1 MAAYNPFL
9 LPPPPPHPPPPPS
22 SRPSDFHHRLN
33 AAAFLGPSVG
43 AVFHR
48 AIAAAAAAAAA
59 GAGTSSSMATP
70 SPFDP
75 SATAAAIGDFGG
87 ARPFAGPTDM
97 FLPFGL
103 SRSGFRGLG
112 GMAPTLEVND
122 EVEDDPKV
130 ELESKELWE
139 KFHAM
144 ETEMVITKS
153 GRYLALLN
161 FYMVTLLLMYP
172 CKMEF
177 ILDVHKSLKA
187 IINLF

>member
-9 LPPPPPHPPPPPS
+9 LPPPSPS
-22 SRPSDFHHRLN
+22 QHNSHASDFRHRLS
-33 AAAFLGPSVG
+33 AATFLGPSVG

-48 AIAAAAAAAAA
+48 AIAAAAIAAA
-59 GAGTSSSMATP
+59 GAGTSSSTATT
-70 SPFDP
+70 SPFNH
-75 SATAAAIGDFGG
+75 SVTAATVGDLGV

-103 SRSGFRGLG
+103 SRSAFRGLG
-112 GMAPTLEVND
+112 GMEPVLDPRD
-122 EVEDDPKV
+122 EVEDDPRV

-153 GRYLALLN
+153 GRYFAS
-161 FYMVTLLLMYP
+161 
-172 CKMEF
+172 C
-177 ILDVHKSLKA
+177 
-187 IINLF
+187 IIWFSFC